1 MVKVIAGRKGSGKTK
16 QLINL
21 VNEAAK
27 DDSGSIVCLEM
38 GRNLIYDISHAVR
51 LIDCTQENIA
61 GTDGL
66 QGFICG
72 LHAGNY
78 DITHI
83 FFDGLY
89 KLAGPMSPNKTEQ
102 FLNWLE
108 EYGARNSVTFMMTI
122 SSDAD
127 DLSEGARKYVLEAVR
142 A

>member
-16 QLINL
+16 QLIDL

-38 GRNLIYDISHAVR
+38 GRKLIYDISHAVR
-51 LIDCTQENIA
+51 LIDCTQESIA
-61 GTDGL
+61 GSDGL
-66 QGFICG
+66 KGFICG

-78 DITHI
+78 DISHI

-89 KLAGPMSPNKTEQ
+89 KLAGPMSPDKTEK

-108 EYGARNSVTFMMTI
+108 EYGEKNLVSFTMTI

-127 DLSEGARKYVLEAVR
+127 ELSAGARKYILEPVGV
-142 A
+142 